1 MGDADYGIQPE
12 VISRFAKEIAE
23 LSAQGVELGIVI
35 GGGNIFR
42 GAGLAASGMDRVSG
56 DHMGMLATVMNALAL
71 QDAIERHGVFCRVM
85 SAIRINEV
93 CEDYLRRRAIRH
105 LEKGRAHTSLLDHV
119 VVPYYGS
126 DVALSQ
132 VANVGIEDSRTL
144 TVTPWEKPMLSVIEK
159 AIMTSDLGVNP
170 NSAGMTIRI
179 PIPPLTEE
187 RRRDLVKVAKSE
199 AEGARVAIRNIRRD
213 ANSTLKELLKEKEI
227 SEDEE
232 RNAAEAVQRLTDD
245 GITKVDQVLA
255 DKETDLMEV

>member
-1 MGDADYGIQPE
+1 MIEDIKKDAADRMQKS
-12 VISRFAKEIAE
+12 VAALSNAMAK
-23 LSAQGVELGIVI
+23 
-35 GGGNIFR
+35 
-42 GAGLAASGMDRVSG
+42 
-56 DHMGMLATVMNALAL
+56 
-71 QDAIERHGVFCRVM
+71 
-85 SAIRINEV
+85 IR
-93 CEDYLRRRAIRH
+93 A
-105 LEKGRAHTSLLDHV
+105 GRAHVSLLDHV

-232 RNAAEAVQRLTDD
+232 RGAEEVVQKLTDD
-245 GITKVDQVLA
+245 VIKQVEQVLA
-255 DKETDLMEV
+255 DKEADLMEV